1 MAAPGAVGF
10 GATLGEPPLMA
21 VSVERSMERRG
32 EVVAAAVRIADRDGI
47 GAVSMRNLA
56 DELGVGTMTLYSYVA
71 DKDELL
77 DLMRDQVSRE
87 MLVPEPLPDD
97 WREALRAIA
106 SRTRGALDRHPWV
119 LKTIAPG
126 PRARLNT
133 MRHIEQSLRAVASL
147 EVDGET
153 KGAILMAVDDYTIG
167 HAIRARVRA
176 RSGARQRSH
185 ALELDAEVEAALA
198 AGELPLLG
206 AAIATRGRAR
216 FPAPPE
222 ADFER
227 GLEWLLDGVEAELA
241 DRGRLRT
248 Q

>member
-1 MAAPGAVGF
+1 VY
-10 GATLGEPPLMA
+10 EEMA
-21 VSVERSMERRG
+21 VRVERSLERRQ
-32 EVVAAAVRIADRDGI
+32 EVVAAAMRIADRGGLD
-47 GAVSMRNLA
+47 AVSMRNLA
-56 DELGVGTMTLYSYVA
+56 DELGVGTMTLYSYVS

-77 DLMRDQVSRE
+77 DLMRDEVSRE

-106 SRTRGALDRHPWV
+106 SRTRGALDRHTWV
-119 LKTIAPG
+119 LKTIAHR

-133 MRHIEQSLRAVASL
+133 MRHIEQSLQAVASL
-147 EVDGET
+147 EVDDET

-167 HAIRARVRA
+167 HAIRARVRRA
-176 RSGARQRSH
+176 RGGRHRSQ
-185 ALELDAEVEAALA
+185 ALDADPEVEAALA

-206 AAIATRGRAR
+206 AAIAARGRGR

-227 GLEWLLDGVEAELA
+227 GLEWLLDGIEISVT
-241 DRGRLRT
+241 GRVT
-248 Q
+248 VST